1 MYVCVCHAVTDRAI
15 REASRRGIRTVDQL
29 AMETGLGT
37 CCGSCRPMADE
48 ILAESG
54 VSEARVAF
62 AVAHA

>member
-1 MYVCVCHAVTDRAI
+1 MYICVCNAVTDRAI

-48 ILAESG
+48 ILAESR
-54 VSEARVAF
+54 VSEPRFQFVA
-62 AVAHA
+62 AHA